1 MIQMKGTGS
10 TDTRGQMSVGKGLG
24 LIVTVFVVMLVGAVL
39 MPVAVDQL
47 EGDASTTITQDNGT
61 TADVT
66 ANLNTTLDSVTA
78 SDATYTLQTDDQSI
92 TNTISEGSNATYSFS
107 EGDVVVTVDGVDDS
121 NDQATTTYEHPT
133 DFGWDDNTSNLWGT
147 LGLIGVLAFFML
159 MLGMAVKRT

>member
-1 MIQMKGTGS
+1 MKGTGS

-47 EGDASTTITQDNGT
+47 EGDTSTSITQDNGT

-66 ANLNTTLDSVTA
+66 ANLNTTLDDVTA
-78 SDATYTLQTDDQSI
+78 SGATYTLQTEDQSI
-92 TNTISEGSNATYSFS
+92 TNTISTGSNATYSFT
-107 EGDVVVTVDGVDDS
+107 EGDVVVTVDSTDTS
-121 NDQATTTYEHPT
+121 ATPDQATATYEYST